1 MIIIISLK
9 LFFIDIKTLNII
21 IIIIIII
28 LFLVILTLNIIII
41 LLLLISKLKCYYY
54 SIFSDINTK
63 YHCYSIK
70 TIFRDI
76 NAKIPLLFY

>member
-9 LFFIDIKTLNII
+9 LFFIDIKTLNI